1 MDKTELRSHLKQ
13 LRQNLSNSEQLESSQ
28 QICRQLEAID
38 WSKVRNLHCFE
49 PITKLG
55 EVDITGFI
63 ATLQTQYPKI
73 QLYTSRLIDGDWKIV
88 SWKEHRLA
96 QALQFDA
103 VVIPMLGF
111 DSSLHRIGYG
121 GRYYD
126 TFLAT
131 QKHARKIGVCFEQG
145 RVQYIPAKP
154 HDIALDIIVTEAN
167 VYSK

>member
-1 MDKTELRSHLKQ
+1 MDKAELRNNLKQ
-13 LRQNLSNSEQLESSQ
+13 LRQNLSNNERLALSQ
-28 QICRQLEAID
+28 QICRRLEAID
-38 WSKVRNLHCFE
+38 WSQVRNLHCFE

-55 EVDITGFI
+55 EVDITPFI

-73 QLYTSRLIDGDWKIV
+73 QLYTSRLIDADWKIV
-88 SWKEHRLA
+88 SWEDHGLA
-96 QALQFDA
+96 QTLQFDA

-131 QKHARKIGVCFEQG
+131 QEHAKKIGVCFEQG
-145 RVQYIPAKP
+145 RVQRIPAKP
-154 HDIALDIIVTEAN
+154 HDVSLDIIVTEAN
-167 VYSK
+167 VYHK